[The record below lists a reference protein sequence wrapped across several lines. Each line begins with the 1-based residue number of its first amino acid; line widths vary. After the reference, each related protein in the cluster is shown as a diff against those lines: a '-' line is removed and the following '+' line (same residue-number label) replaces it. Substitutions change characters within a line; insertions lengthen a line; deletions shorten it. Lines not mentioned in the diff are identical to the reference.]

1 MPMRFIDIFQKEL
14 ISLAFALV
22 TAGILY
28 FFRVRAKLVWAVAHE
43 FVFLITPPPP
53 APVQS
58 GVQPPA
64 PAPIN
69 IRTAS
74 VILLNSGR
82 AAATDVELT
91 FNWQPEQYNVWP
103 VRPYETHRSPDGRYT
118 LRFSSLSPREQF
130 QIELIGYQLPA
141 LLNLRSKEC
150 VGRQKTMRP
159 MLVYSREFNATIFVL
174 LFLGLA
180 SIFYFIQ
187 KLWSLITA

>member
-1 MPMRFIDIFQKEL
+1 MRFIDIFQKEL

-28 FFRVRAKLVWAVAHE
+28 FFRARAKLVWAVAHD

-64 PAPIN
+64 PSPIN
-69 IRTAS
+69 VHTAS
-74 VILLNSGR
+74 VVLLNSGR
-82 AAATDVELT
+82 AAATDVEIT
-91 FNWQPEQYNVWP
+91 FNWQPEQYNIWP
-103 VRPYETHRSPDGRYT
+103 VRPYETHTSPDRRYT
-118 LRFSSLSPREQF
+118 LRFSSLAPGEQF
-130 QIELIGYQLPA
+130 QIELISSQQLPG
-141 LLNLRSKEC
+141 LLSVRSKEC
-150 VGRQKTMRP
+150 VGRQRAMRP
-159 MLVYSREFNATIFVL
+159 MLVYSRELNATIFVL